1 MLSLKD
7 YSRTFRGVTTESFSE
22 EMLNFSKSTLLVRHE
37 QMIMF
42 VGKFYYLLGSKGMR
56 VLNPA
61 EHYGVILDKIKEL
74 YHDYKRRLNDPEFQL
89 KIRETYQRVGVFEI
103 VPSEQDIFN
112 LLKYWSKEVSLVIE
126 KYTKTKECE
135 ICMEDRLDFLFVK
148 CSVCVHDICGSCYPN
163 LKKKCPFCRTKL

>member
-7 YSRTFRGVTTESFSE
+7 YSRTFRGVTAKSFSE

-42 VGKFYYLLGSKGMR
+42 VGKFYFLLGSGMR

-61 EHYGVILDKIKEL
+61 EHYGVILNKIKEL
-74 YHDYKRRLNDPEFQL
+74 YHGYNRRSNDPEFQL

-112 LLKYWSKEVSLVIE
+112 LLEDWSTEVSLVIE

-135 ICMEDRLDFLFVK
+135 ICMEDRLDFFFVK
-148 CSVCVHDICGSCYPN
+148 CSVCVHDICGRCY
-163 LKKKCPFCRTKL
+163 LKLNKKYSFCRTKL

>member
-7 YSRTFRGVTTESFSE
+7 YSRTFRGVTTKSVKE
-22 EMLNFSKSTLLVRHE
+22 EIENFSKSTWLVRYE
-37 QMIMF
+37 QTITF
-42 VGKFYYLLGSKGMR
+42 IGKLYFLHNSKGTR
-56 VLNPA
+56 LLNHA
-61 EHYGVILDKIKEL
+61 KQYGVTLNKIKEL
-74 YHDYKRRLNDPEFQL
+74 YHEYERQSNDPEFQL
-89 KIRETYQRVGVFEI
+89 KIRETYQRAGVFEI
-103 VPSEQDIFN
+103 VPSEQDIYN
-112 LLKYWSKEVSLVIE
+112 YWSTEVSLLIE